1 MELQSVR
8 SLLFVPATKLEKMPK
23 MRDSGA
29 DLLVIDLEDSI
40 APDQKDDMRR
50 ELTRFFHKT
59 PDDSAASLIGVRI
72 NALRTFNGL
81 LDVMTVFGCKHMPN
95 VLILPK
101 VQHVAELEI
110 ITGWFEQIGETLP
123 VIVLAENLEIWD
135 NLDAIAA
142 HPSVAGIML
151 GGIDLAAE
159 LGCDTSWE
167 AMSPYRAKAVRA
179 ARRHHKLSVD
189 MPWFD
194 LSDAEGL
201 RRETLRSKS
210 LGFDARAA
218 IHPGQVPIIQDCFTP
233 TPEELAEARTI
244 IDLFESSGSALA
256 THNGKVI
263 ELPVVKKCYQLL
275 MRAPLKSSP

>member
-1 MELQSVR
+1 MELLSVR
-8 SLLFVPATKLEKMPK
+8 SLLFVPATKLDKIAD
-23 MRDSGA
+23 MRTSGA
-29 DLLVIDLEDSI
+29 DLLVVDLEDSV

-50 ELTRFFHKT
+50 EITRFFHKT
-59 PDDSAASLIGVRI
+59 PEGGSAPLIGVRI

-81 LDVMTVFGCKHMPN
+81 LDVMTVFGCKHMPD
-95 VLILPK
+95 VLVLPK
-101 VQHVAELEI
+101 VQHIAELEI

-123 VIVLAENLEIWD
+123 LLVLAENLEIWD
-135 NLDAIAA
+135 NLDAIAG
-142 HPSVAGIML
+142 HPAVAGIML
-151 GGIDLAAE
+151 GGIDLSAE
-159 LGCDTSWE
+159 LGSDTSWE
-167 AMSPYRAKAVRA
+167 AMADYRARVVRA
-179 ARRHHKLSVD
+179 ARRHQKLSID

-218 IHPGQVPIIQDCFTP
+218 VHPKQVAPIQACFTP

-244 IDLFESSGSALA
+244 VDLFEASGSALA
-256 THNGKVI
+256 THNGKII

-275 MRAPLKSSP
+275 MRAPQTPQI